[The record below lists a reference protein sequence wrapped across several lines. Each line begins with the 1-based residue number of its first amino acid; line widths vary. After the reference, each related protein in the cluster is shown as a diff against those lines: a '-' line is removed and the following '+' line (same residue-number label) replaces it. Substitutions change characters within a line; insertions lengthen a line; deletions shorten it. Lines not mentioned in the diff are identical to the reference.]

1 MKKNMSKMKLF
12 SDFVLMW
19 TYTLATYHFGKV
31 ASLKLQNKRRYL
43 ERILLELLCK
53 PDRSTKRIHPNCA
66 AQPLLAIVGI
76 CFEYRLAEDSQIHAL
91 IGKQGYGQALWY
103 LPGMRYGW
111 VLGLSLLG
119 HTQSSLY

>member
-12 SDFVLMW
+12 SDLVLMW

-43 ERILLELLCK
+43 EGILLELLRK

-76 CFEYRLAEDSQIHAL
+76 CFEYRLAEDSKSMPSLENKVMARL
-91 IGKQGYGQALWY
+91 CGTCQGCVMG
-103 LPGMRYGW
+103 GC
-111 VLGLSLLG
+111 
-119 HTQSSLY
+119 